1 MFIDFQRVSELII
14 IDIYR
19 FSSSIGIIDVL
30 HPDILNLVC
39 PALTSFNK
47 SEGKKMKEDKT

>member
-14 IDIYR
+14 IDVYR

-30 HPDILNLVC
+30 HTDILNLVC
-39 PALTSFNK
+39 PALISFNK